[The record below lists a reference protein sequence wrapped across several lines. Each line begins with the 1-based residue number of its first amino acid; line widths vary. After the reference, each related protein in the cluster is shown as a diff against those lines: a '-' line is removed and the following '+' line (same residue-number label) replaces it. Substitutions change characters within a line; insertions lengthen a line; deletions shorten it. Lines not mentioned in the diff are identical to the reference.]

1 MTEMCDDS
9 SQIKNIKNETNKVK
23 RCENDGK
30 NTNLLMR
37 MSTGWLSERY
47 STTTVHR
54 YWGSQL
60 SGNFSII
67 PPSLD
72 SEMASDES
80 VIRINWDEKQLQCWV
95 CK

>member
-1 MTEMCDDS
+1 
-9 SQIKNIKNETNKVK
+9 
-23 RCENDGK
+23 
-30 NTNLLMR
+30 MR
-37 MSTGWLSERY
+37 MSTGWLSKRY
-47 STTTVHR
+47 STTTVHK

-60 SGNFSII
+60 SGISLLFH
-67 PPSLD
+67 PQPLD

>member
-1 MTEMCDDS
+1 MIRPESKILEMK
-9 SQIKNIKNETNKVK
+9 QIKFK
-23 RCENDGK
+23 RYENDGK

-47 STTTVHR
+47 STTIVHK

-67 PPSLD
+67 PPSAIGL
-72 SEMASDES
+72 
-80 VIRINWDEKQLQCWV
+80 
-95 CK
+95 